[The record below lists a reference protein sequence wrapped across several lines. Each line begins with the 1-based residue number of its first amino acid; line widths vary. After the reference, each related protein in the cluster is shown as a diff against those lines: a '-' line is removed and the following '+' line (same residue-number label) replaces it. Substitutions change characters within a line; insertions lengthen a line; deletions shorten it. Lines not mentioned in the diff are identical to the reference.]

1 MKCAKVWPFKNAI
14 QSLLSPPTPCYPSS
28 GLEPESCVIVENP
41 LDVVRDLDEDTGL
54 VPPTHRAEDD
64 DPAQV
69 VVTLG
74 LAGQRG
80 ASVQTKEAGGLVSL
94 GQLAL
99 RTEDVGEVGGVLLG
113 HRQPCGALA
122 GGDDVELGLS
132 QDPV

>member
-1 MKCAKVWPFKNAI
+1 MPYKVI
-14 QSLLSPPTPCYPSS
+14 SPSS
-28 GLEPESCVIVENP
+28 PELRASPEGCVVVQYP
-41 LDVVRDLDEDTGL
+41 LDVVGDLDEHAGL
-54 VPPTHRAEDD
+54 VAPAGRAEDD
-64 DPAQV
+64 EPAEV
-69 VVTLG
+69 VVTFG